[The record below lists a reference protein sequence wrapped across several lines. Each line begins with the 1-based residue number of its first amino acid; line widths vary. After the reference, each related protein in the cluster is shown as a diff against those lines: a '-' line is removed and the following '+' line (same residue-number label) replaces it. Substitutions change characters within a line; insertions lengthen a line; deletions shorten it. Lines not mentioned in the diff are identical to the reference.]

1 MDTTTTT
8 QETKEAL
15 EKIIH
20 VERRNHVPTHSQKCI
35 KYKSNNSQE
44 RIIKM
49 LGMPVDPIDPPKFKH
64 KKIPRAS
71 GSPPVPLMHSPPR
84 SISVKDQLDWNIPPC
99 ISDWKNPKG
108 YTIPLDRHIAS
119 NGRGLQEVHVN
130 DNLAKFTEAL
140 NVAEEQARKAV
151 AMRFKVQEEI
161 MLKHKENKEMEL
173 RELASKARSDQKNAA
188 CLMNDMNYE
197 RARED
202 RLQRKKIFEERCS
215 ERRLEATM
223 GGEKKRKIT
232 RDRDRD
238 ISEKLALG
246 MASTSRGGEV
256 MIYDQRL
263 FNQEKGVASG
273 FAPTDDAYNIYDRG
287 LFTAPH
293 QPALSILYRPNKDV
307 DSDMYGGGA
316 DEKTDR
322 SFKPDTAFVGTSERR
337 GPRDTPVKFE
347 ADPFGLNQNV
357 RKLVGISMMVQHTA
371 NKNT

>member
-49 LGMPVDPIDPPKFKH
+49 LGMLVDPIDPPKFKN

-84 SISVKDQLDWNIPPC
+84 PISVTDQLDWNIPPC
-99 ISDWKNPKG
+99 ISDWKNPK
-108 YTIPLDRHIAS
+108 
-119 NGRGLQEVHVN
+119 
-130 DNLAKFTEAL
+130 
-140 NVAEEQARKAV
+140 EEQARKAV

-197 RARED
+197 HARED

-223 GGEKKRKIT
+223 GGKKKRKIT
-232 RDRDRD
+232 RDRDHD